1 MTQELATRDPF
12 ALPDRVTAETKFRA
26 IAEFQKLV
34 HSQMVVNLDY
44 GVIPGTTK
52 PTLLKPGAEK
62 IAKLLG
68 LADQYEVMD
77 KVEDWDKG
85 FFAYT
90 IRCILQDMG
99 SQVVVSSGLG
109 SCNTKEARYRWREQ
123 KRKCPR
129 CQQET
134 IFKSKQAKGGW
145 YCFGKVGGCGA
156 NFIEGD
162 KAIESQQTGR
172 VENDDTFSLVNT
184 VLKMARKRALVDAA
198 LSAGRLSAIFTQ
210 DMEDITG
217 TDVEGTT
224 RVVDTSTGEIQERP
238 VAPPVAPK
246 PALGTEAP
254 QGTKA
259 GPVASRPTVE
269 QPPLTVEAIKNVGD
283 LLTYVSKT
291 HSCKTARSTTG
302 AIIGKDPSLLATAEE
317 CRDAADKVDAFVLAL
332 GKALTHATPEELK
345 AAAKK
350 VEEDQP
356 F

>member
-1 MTQELATRDPF
+1 MMQDLTKRDPF
-12 ALPDRVTAETKFRA
+12 ALPDRATAESKFRA

-34 HSQMVVNLDY
+34 HSQMVKDLDY
-44 GVIPGTTK
+44 GVIPGTQK

-99 SQVVVSSGLG
+99 SQAVVSSGLG

-129 CQQET
+129 CQQEA

-156 NFIEGD
+156 NFVDGD
-162 KAIESQQTGR
+162 QAIETQATGR

-210 DMEDITG
+210 DMEDLTPAA
-217 TDVEGTT
+217 
-224 RVVDTSTGEIQERP
+224 RVDAES
-238 VAPPVAPK
+238 AS
-246 PALGTEAP
+246 TEAP
-254 QGTKA
+254 EDWDVEAAK
-259 GPVASRPTVE
+259 VE
-269 QPPLTVEAIKNVGD
+269 QPPSKPAAPAPPKPTPQAPSNTPPVRDEQSIRAKAI
-283 LLTYVSKT
+283 
-291 HSCKTARSTTG
+291 
-302 AIIGKDPSLLATAEE
+302 ATALGWDSL
-317 CRDAADKVDAFVLAL
+317 RFAAEFEKRAATTWRE
-332 GKALTHATPEELK
+332 ASPLTK
-345 AAAKK
+345 AAVMDEIERTAPAPAEK
-350 VEEDQP
+350 P
-356 F
+356 S